1 MNTNPKMDDLLEGLI
16 VAIETDILPNV
27 SNAKAYATAKM
38 MQSLIQ
44 GIRQQLPVFEA
55 GVIEEHNQ
63 MTQVLRDMS
72 DALSGVISPE
82 ADRIRERAAT
92 LGQLP
97 DLPLKPEWQ
106 PIADAHYELG
116 RALESSLTDL
126 DVLQRAG
133 SEQAEKALTIMRTH
147 LGPRYIREVQS
158 FVLGGGMIGRG

>member
-1 MNTNPKMDDLLEGLI
+1 MNTNPKIDDLLEGLI
-16 VAIETDILPNV
+16 VAIADDILPNV
-27 SNAKAYATAKM
+27 TNAKAYATAMM

-44 GIRQQLPVFEA
+44 GIRQRLPVFEA
-55 GVIEEHNQ
+55 GVVEEHNQ
-63 MTQVLRDMS
+63 MTQVLRDMAA
-72 DALSGVISPE
+72 ALSGVATPE

-97 DLPLKPEWQ
+97 DLALKPEWQ
-106 PIADAHYELG
+106 PIADAHSQLG
-116 RALESSLTDL
+116 RALEASFTDL

-133 SEQAEKALTIMRTH
+133 NVQAEVALMIMRTH